1 MLRPGVRPLT
11 IGHLGAIC
19 AGLSGAISV
28 VAFRLAGPKEK
39 HVSLLGAGTLGG
51 VIVCGLFSVAHFVV
65 PTLHVWLE
73 LASYGLLAGIAN
85 VLMMRAA
92 LAAPATL
99 IGPTQYSQMLWA
111 IVLGYL
117 IFGDKVD
124 APMIVGMVLI
134 IGSGLLT
141 LMREKARGTPL
152 PPSVAGERQVAA
164 SLSPSSPTGRQP

>member
-1 MLRPGVRPLT
+1 
-11 IGHLGAIC
+11 
-19 AGLSGAISV
+19 
-28 VAFRLAGPKEK
+28 
-39 HVSLLGAGTLGG
+39 
-51 VIVCGLFSVAHFVV
+51 VIVCGLFSVSHFVV
-65 PTLHVWLE
+65 PHARQWLE

-111 IVLGYL
+111 ILLGYV

-124 APMIVGMVLI
+124 APMLVGMVLI
-134 IGSGLLT
+134 IGSGFLT

-152 PPSVAGERQVAA
+152 PPSVAGERQVPAA
-164 SLSPSSPTGRQP
+164 FAPSERKSS